1 MNTRKGYLWY
11 PACMEKVF
19 VAMSGGM
26 DSSFAAY
33 MLKQEGYEVVGFTF
47 QLLPGFIKN
56 VNNPKACCSLE
67 TVNRARR
74 VARDLSIRHY
84 VINLK
89 EEFEHYV
96 IERFIDEYKAGRTP
110 NPCVLCNKYIKFS
123 AFFHKAMSMGAG
135 KVATGHYAAIE
146 ETPDGW
152 HLKKSRD
159 REKDQSYFLYPI
171 EKDLL
176 KAILFPLGD
185 ETKNGLRERAH
196 LIRWDTEKIRES
208 QDICFIPEN
217 DYRPFLARFVEPR
230 RGPAYFVDGT
240 RLGDHEGIH
249 LYTVGQRRGLAIPF
263 REPLYVVE
271 VLTSENTLILG
282 TREHLK
288 RRRLTARETN
298 LLGASSGKATGKVR
312 YRQQEASC
320 VYRVSGDVLDVE
332 FDEPLYAVTP
342 GQSVVLYSGDR
353 VVAGGVIESAA

>member
-1 MNTRKGYLWY
+1 
-11 PACMEKVF
+11 
-19 VAMSGGM
+19 MSGGM

-33 MLKQEGYEVVGFTF
+33 MLKEQGYEVVGVTF

-74 VARDLSIRHY
+74 VAHDLSIRHY

-96 IERFIDEYKAGRTP
+96 IERFIEEYKAGRTP

-123 AFFHKAMSMGAG
+123 AFFHKAMSLGAG

-146 ETPDGW
+146 ETPGGW

-159 REKDQSYFLYPI
+159 ASKDQSYFLYPI
-171 EKDLL
+171 AHDAL
-176 KAILFPLGD
+176 KATLFPLGN
-185 ETKNGLRERAH
+185 ETKKELKERAH

-208 QDICFIPEN
+208 QDICFIPEG
-217 DYRPFLARFVEPR
+217 DYRTFLSRFVQSR
-230 RGPAYFVDGT
+230 KGPAYFVDGT
-240 RLGDHEGIH
+240 RLGDHKGIH

-271 VLTSENTLILG
+271 IRSSENTLILG
-282 TREHLK
+282 TKEHLK
-288 RRRLTARETN
+288 RTRLVARETN
-298 LLGASSGKATGKVR
+298 LFGQPSGEARGKVR
-312 YRQQEASC
+312 YRQKEEAC
-320 VYRVSGDVLDVE
+320 TYRVSGGVLEVE
-332 FDEPLYAVTP
+332 FDEPLSAITP
-342 GQSVVLYSGDR
+342 GQSVVLYDGDR
-353 VVAGGVIESAA
+353 VIAGGVIETAQ